1 MAAESETR
9 GNNNDREHRS
19 SALKRQVSRIEQDA
33 EDAWSRTRDVFSD
46 ISQSLDV
53 KGRVNRHP
61 YGTLAAAVG
70 FGYVLGGGFF
80 TPLTARILR
89 LGFRI
94 GVRLAVLP
102 LLNDEAAGVINNLMG
117 GESSSGGETPRP
129 RGRGQRSNQSGQS
142 QSSEGK
148 VP

>member
-1 MAAESETR
+1 MASESETR
-9 GNNNDREHRS
+9 GGNNEREHRS

-33 EDAWSRTRDVFSD
+33 EDAWSRTRDVLSD
-46 ISQSLDV
+46 IGQSLDV
-53 KGRVNRHP
+53 KGRIDRHP

-70 FGYVLGGGFF
+70 VGYVLGGGFF

-89 LGFRI
+89 LGFKI

-102 LLNDEAAGVINNLMG
+102 LLNDEAASVINNLVGG
-117 GESSSGGETPRP
+117 GEPSAGGETPRP
-129 RGRGQRSNQSGQS
+129 RGRGQKNQS